1 MRRIAWSRKQG
12 MLPLGEG
19 MSWVVWSCSTFDLWL
34 TANGRSLGAI
44 CIIRKVVQTGN
55 FESTLEKIRIM
66 ACCSVRLDICWD
78 ATVCH
83 KASSWPIAPFFKQ
96 NKSLSWKVE
105 GNSHISPVSASFPSL
120 LLEVGGARIR
130 HETIASLLISGQ
142 HTYLPCP
149 ALLWLREESC
159 THIKPPRFIF
169 LSSSP
174 LEDPWGTGL
183 QGRCQYIKIDLLGRK
198 RGTPNYGGR
207 CGWEDRREKYV
218 LFLFAKSAESYM
230 LDHNWS
236 TQKLYEKLK

>member
-66 ACCSVRLDICWD
+66 GCCSVRLDICWD

-130 HETIASLLISGQ
+130 HETIA
-142 HTYLPCP
+142 PCLYVDSTRTCP
-149 ALLWLREESC
+149 VQLSSDWEKKAAL
-159 THIKPPRFIF
+159 T
-169 LSSSP
+169 SSP
-174 LEDPWGTGL
+174 LGSFSFPHH
-183 QGRCQYIKIDLLGRK
+183 R
-198 RGTPNYGGR
+198 
-207 CGWEDRREKYV
+207 
-218 LFLFAKSAESYM
+218 
-230 LDHNWS
+230 
-236 TQKLYEKLK
+236 